1 MSSTVKNPFSLTS
14 KKRALLELLLQK
26 QGAEQPSSF
35 ETILPRRQHNHVPL
49 SFAQQRLWFLD
60 QLEPGSAFYNV
71 PAAVRLYGQLNIE
84 ALERTLTE
92 IVRRHEVLRTTFRT
106 HEGQAVQVITPAA
119 PVRLVREE
127 LSGLEEVTREQS
139 ARELVD
145 AEAQTPFDLS
155 TGPLLRVRLLTLG
168 AEEHIVLFTMHH
180 IVSDGWSTGL
190 LLNEITTLYRAFSAG
205 EASPLPG

>member
-92 IVRRHEVLRTTFRT
+92 IMRRHEVLRTTFRT
-106 HEGQAVQVITPAA
+106 HEGQAVQVIAPAA
-119 PVRLVREE
+119 PVRLQREE
-127 LSGLEEVTREQS
+127 LSVPDESEREATATRLIKEEAT
-139 ARELVD
+139 
-145 AEAQTPFDLS
+145 TPFDL
-155 TGPLLRVRLLTLG
+155 
-168 AEEHIVLFTMHH
+168 
-180 IVSDGWSTGL
+180 
-190 LLNEITTLYRAFSAG
+190 
-205 EASPLPG
+205 